1 MSLVGAGVDID
12 DGEGDWTMLD
22 ALLSA
27 SEHEK
32 AVMEACLLAE
42 RHGDDAD
49 ADELARHLAAA
60 EEELEDALEDVRLA
74 REAAKARVTAADG
87 GNA

>member
-1 MSLVGAGVDID
+1 MSLVGSGVDID
-12 DGEGDWTMLD
+12 EGEGDWTMLD

-42 RHGDDAD
+42 RRGDDAD
-49 ADELARHLAAA
+49 AAELARHLATA
-60 EEELEDALEDVRLA
+60 EEELEQALEDVRLA
-74 REAAKARVTAADG
+74 REAANARVTATDG
-87 GNA
+87 GSA